1 MFFFYDITDSL
12 FQFFQRGG
20 DVLYLIFI
28 LGFVV
33 AYLMIEKIWYLR
45 FEHSSVINSIVT
57 DWEERKDK
65 ISFNS
70 VAIRQMMISDA
81 ATKINKN
88 VELMKV
94 CVMVAPLFGLFGTIT
109 GMIEVFYLLAVT
121 GGGDAKA
128 MAGGVSKAIIPPM
141 AGLAVALIGNFAQQY
156 IKNITQRESDMLY
169 HKLVI
174 E

>member
-1 MFFFYDITDSL
+1 MFFVYDITDSL

-28 LGFVV
+28 LGLVITF
-33 AYLMIEKIWYLR
+33 LMFEKIWYLR
-45 FEHSSVINSIVT
+45 YEHQSVIDTIVEDWKKRT
-57 DWEERKDK
+57 DKN
-65 ISFNS
+65 SFNS
-70 VAIRQMMISDA
+70 LAIREMMISNA
-81 ATKINKN
+81 AFKINKN
-88 VELMKV
+88 VDLMKV

-156 IKNITQRESDMLY
+156 IRNITQRESDMLY
-169 HKLVI
+169 DKLVI

>member
-28 LGFVV
+28 LGIVITF
-33 AYLMIEKIWYLR
+33 LMFEKIWYLG
-45 FEHSSVINSIVT
+45 FEHQSVIDTFVGDWKERT
-57 DWEERKDK
+57 DKQ
-65 ISFNS
+65 SFDS
-70 VAIRQMMISDA
+70 LAIREMMISNA
-81 ATKINKN
+81 AFKINKN
-88 VELMKV
+88 VDLMKV

-156 IKNITQRESDMLY
+156 IRNITQRESDMLY
-169 HKLVI
+169 DKLVI

>member
-121 GGGDAKA
+121 G
-128 MAGGVSKAIIPPM
+128 
-141 AGLAVALIGNFAQQY
+141 
-156 IKNITQRESDMLY
+156 
-169 HKLVI
+169 
-174 E
+174 

>member
-1 MFFFYDITDSL
+1 MYFFYDISDSL

-28 LGFVV
+28 LAFVISF
-33 AYLMIEKIWYLR
+33 LMFEKIWYLK
-45 FEHSSVINSIVT
+45 FEHEDVIDSIVEDWKERT
-57 DWEERKDK
+57 DKT
-65 ISFNS
+65 SFNS
-70 VAIRQMMISDA
+70 LAVREMMISSVSSR
-81 ATKINKN
+81 INKN
-88 VELMKV
+88 VDLVKV

-141 AGLAVALIGNFAQQY
+141 AGLAVALIGNFASQY
-156 IKNITQRESDMLY
+156 IKNRTQKEADLLSDY
-169 HKLVI
+169 LVI